1 MSKFV
6 AVYNGLMENV
16 ITEAELSTAK
26 AVARKAA
33 SKWSLV
39 ESDDLESSL
48 VLWLFENKA
57 TVLRYQDDPDGPI
70 KLLVAL
76 RRRANQLC
84 VKDQA
89 ERSGTPLDF
98 NARYST
104 SQIERSLIAMFNM
117 PSVSGARVHPSTGQ
131 PIDKF
136 EPFVEDA
143 KAMILDVRSAFIRLE
158 DDSQRLLMMKYQ
170 HNYTFR
176 DIALVE
182 GISAPGVRKRI
193 RKFIRLMQQTLNG
206 E

>member
-1 MSKFV
+1 
-6 AVYNGLMENV
+6 METI
-16 ITEAELSTAK
+16 ITEAELSTAR
-26 AVARKAA
+26 AVARRAA

-39 ESDDLESSL
+39 EKEDLESSL
-48 VLWLFENKA
+48 VLWLFENIK
-57 TVLRYQDDPDGPI
+57 TVERYQKDSEGPA

-98 NARYST
+98 NAKYST
-104 SQIERSLIAMFNM
+104 QQIERALIGMFNM
-117 PSVSGARVHPSTGQ
+117 PSNSGARVHPSTGQ
-131 PIDKF
+131 LLDAH
-136 EPFVEDA
+136 EPFVDDA
-143 KAMILDVRSAFIRLE
+143 KAMMIDVRSAFLKLE
-158 DDSQRLLMMKYQ
+158 EDSQRLLMMKYQ
-170 HNYTFR
+170 HTYTFR

-193 RKFIRLMQQTLNG
+193 RKLIRKMQQILNG

>member
-1 MSKFV
+1 
-6 AVYNGLMENV
+6 MENV
-16 ITEAELSTAK
+16 ISESELSTAR
-26 AVARKAA
+26 AVARRAA

-39 ESDDLESSL
+39 ESEDLESSL
-48 VLWLFENKA
+48 VLWLFENTK
-57 TVLRYQDDPDGPI
+57 TVQRYQEDPDGPV

-104 SQIERSLIAMFNM
+104 SQIEKSLVAMFNM
-117 PSVSGARVHPSTGQ
+117 PSTSGSRVHPSTGQ
-131 PIDKF
+131 LLDPI
-136 EPFVEDA
+136 EPFIEDA
-143 KAMILDVRSAFIRLE
+143 KAMVLDVRSAFIQLE

-193 RKFIRLMQQTLNG
+193 RKFIRRMQQTLNG

>member
-1 MSKFV
+1 
-6 AVYNGLMENV
+6 METI
-16 ITEAELSTAK
+16 ITEAELSTAR
-26 AVARKAA
+26 AVARRAA

-39 ESDDLESSL
+39 EKEDLESSL
-48 VLWLFENKA
+48 VLWLFENIK
-57 TVLRYQDDPDGPI
+57 TVERYQRDSEGPA

-98 NARYST
+98 NAKYST
-104 SQIERSLIAMFNM
+104 QQIERALIGMFNM
-117 PSVSGARVHPSTGQ
+117 PSNSGARVHPSTGQ
-131 PIDKF
+131 LLDAH
-136 EPFVEDA
+136 EPFVDDA
-143 KAMILDVRSAFIRLE
+143 KAMMIDVRSAFLKLE
-158 DDSQRLLMMKYQ
+158 EDSQRLLMMKYQ
-170 HNYTFR
+170 HTYTFR

-193 RKFIRLMQQTLNG
+193 RKLIRKMQQILNG

>member
-143 KAMILDVRSAFIRLE
+143 KAFIRLE

>member
-1 MSKFV
+1 
-6 AVYNGLMENV
+6 METI
-16 ITEAELSTAK
+16 ITEAELSTAR
-26 AVARKAA
+26 AVARRAA

-39 ESDDLESSL
+39 EKEDLESSL
-48 VLWLFENKA
+48 VLWLFENIK
-57 TVLRYQDDPDGPI
+57 TVERYQKDSEGPA

-98 NARYST
+98 NAKYST
-104 SQIERSLIAMFNM
+104 QQIERALIGMFNM
-117 PSVSGARVHPSTGQ
+117 PSNSGARVHPSTGQ
-131 PIDKF
+131 LLDAH
-136 EPFVEDA
+136 EPFVDDA
-143 KAMILDVRSAFIRLE
+143 KAMMIDVRSAFLKLE

-170 HNYTFR
+170 HTYTFR

-193 RKFIRLMQQTLNG
+193 RKLIRKMQQILNG

>member
-1 MSKFV
+1 
-6 AVYNGLMENV
+6 MESI
-16 ITEAELSTAK
+16 ITESELSTAR
-26 AVARKAA
+26 AVARRAA

-39 ESDDLESSL
+39 EREDLESAL
-48 VLWLFENKA
+48 VLWLFENVK
-57 TVLRYQDDPDGPI
+57 TVQRYQKDSEGPA

-98 NARYST
+98 NAKYST
-104 SQIERSLIAMFNM
+104 QQIERALIAMFNT
-117 PSVSGARVHPSTGQ
+117 PSQSGAKVHPSTGQ
-131 PIDKF
+131 MLDTN
-136 EPFVEDA
+136 EPFVDDA
-143 KAMILDVRSAFIRLE
+143 KAMILDIRSSFLQLDAE
-158 DDSQRLLMMKYQ
+158 SQRLLMMKYRYT
-170 HNYTFR
+170 YTFR

-193 RKFIRLMQQTLNG
+193 RKLIRKMQQILNG